1 MRLPSA
7 LRLKASRD
15 FARLR
20 AQGRSTQ
27 GKHLVLSVLRVPE
40 VVRFQFGL
48 ITTKKLGIAVI
59 RNRIRRRLREI
70 VREQQTHL
78 QDGLHLVIIARW
90 RAADAN
96 LDDLRKDFLRT
107 AERAGILRPRSSTP

>member
-1 MRLPSA
+1 MRLTSA

-20 AQGRSTQ
+20 AQGRSTP

-40 VVRFQFGL
+40 VEQFQFGL
-48 ITTKKLGIAVI
+48 ITTKKLGIAVT

-78 QDGLHLVIIARW
+78 LDGLHFVIIARW
-90 RAADAN
+90 RAADAD
-96 LDDLRKDFLRT
+96 LDELRKDFLRI
-107 AERAGILRPRSSTP
+107 AAKAGILRPSS